1 MTSFDLI
8 HRYFLGIASRDEV
21 QELEARLQRDEAL
34 QDEYLF
40 QADLDML
47 LRQEAQSVTNFA
59 DATEPRIIPRATL
72 RVWKWV
78 SGVSTLAAAVLLGLI
93 LINMPHQAA
102 QAYPSLGHLTY
113 NVSRAKQN
121 IWAAAADGSLSAIR
135 EELANHQSIDAR
147 LECGLAPL
155 HIATLFNQKEAVEL
169 LLAEGAETSLT
180 DAQGNTAL
188 HMAAFLGYTTL
199 VRDLLAAGANP
210 AIRNRL
216 GFNAAD
222 LVAITWNPGLEAYYL
237 GVEKVLKTPV
247 DLARIRAER
256 PSILKLLTHAGSAG
270 PENAPTLSI
279 WRAAMTG
286 NTAAISQHIATG
298 TPLNDK
304 EDLGGS
310 TPLILAAIYGQ
321 PEVAKLLINAGADL
335 EMCNN
340 SGGTA
345 LHLACFFCQPEVVA
359 LLLNAGVDSH
369 RTNGQ
374 EMTPLDLVNAKWNAE
389 LDGIYEHVYAL
400 LKLPFNRERIQHTR
414 DEISRILR
422 QHSDHRD

>member
-1 MTSFDLI
+1 M
-8 HRYFLGIASRDEV
+8 
-21 QELEARLQRDEAL
+21 
-34 QDEYLF
+34 
-40 QADLDML
+40 
-47 LRQEAQSVTNFA
+47 
-59 DATEPRIIPRATL
+59 
-72 RVWKWV
+72 
-78 SGVSTLAAAVLLGLI
+78 
-93 LINMPHQAA
+93 
-102 QAYPSLGHLTY
+102 
-113 NVSRAKQN
+113 
-121 IWAAAADGSLSAIR
+121 
-135 EELANHQSIDAR
+135 
-147 LECGLAPL
+147 
-155 HIATLFNQKEAVEL
+155 
-169 LLAEGAETSLT
+169 
-180 DAQGNTAL
+180 
-188 HMAAFLGYTTL
+188 
-199 VRDLLAAGANP
+199 
-210 AIRNRL
+210 
-216 GFNAAD
+216 
-222 LVAITWNPGLEAYYL
+222 AITWNPGLEAYYL